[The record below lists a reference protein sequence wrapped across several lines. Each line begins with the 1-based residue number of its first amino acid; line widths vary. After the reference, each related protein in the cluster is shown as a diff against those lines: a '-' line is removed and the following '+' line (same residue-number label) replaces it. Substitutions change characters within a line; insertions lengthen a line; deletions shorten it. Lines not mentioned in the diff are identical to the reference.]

1 MKPPCLTLINYLKHM
16 KKLSKII
23 IVLFGA
29 FLFQCCTE
37 PAPYPVYYQIKNET
51 GSDVFIKFYYS
62 EYGSGMKEYE
72 SINLKNNESSE
83 IFKAML
89 GGGIGN
95 KDIFILYSDSIDIYL
110 NNLFVKRY
118 KSPYIENQEFSKK
131 TLYNDLDFSTIIKSE
146 KGYDVHVYKMLKSDF
161 E

>member
-1 MKPPCLTLINYLKHM
+1 M

-23 IVLFGA
+23 IVLFGT

-83 IFKAML
+83 VFYAMV
-89 GGGIGN
+89 GGGIGEHGV
-95 KDIFILYSDSIDIYL
+95 FIEYSDSIDIYI

-118 KSPYIENQEFSKK
+118 KSPYFAKQAFSKK
-131 TLYNDLDFSTIIKSE
+131 TLYNGLDYNTIIKSE